1 MQKEYLEAGKIV
13 GTFGIAGEVRILP
26 WCDSPEFLR
35 GFSRLFIDEKPYPVL
50 RTRVHKGMVLALLE
64 GYNNPE
70 DAMALKNKVVFIKRS
85 DAKLPEGSVFVEDMI
100 GLDVF
105 DERRNAVI
113 GKLTEVLNLPASDV
127 YVVKG
132 GKGDILIPA
141 VKEFLRGIDLEKGE
155 IRVATIE
162 GMDDEN

>member
-13 GTFGIAGEVRILP
+13 GTFGVVGEVRILP

-35 GFSRLFIDEKPYPVL
+35 GFSRLFIDEKEYKVL
-50 RTRVHKGMVLALLE
+50 RARVHKGMVLAHLE
-64 GYNNPE
+64 GYDNPE
-70 DAMALKNKVVFIKRS
+70 DAMALKNKVVYIKRS
-85 DAKLPEGSVFVEDMI
+85 DADLPDGTVFVEDLI

-105 DERRNAVI
+105 DERRDAVI
-113 GKLTEVLNLPASDV
+113 GKLTEVLNLPSSDV

-132 GKGDILIPA
+132 EKGDILIPA
-141 VKEFLRGIDLEKGE
+141 VKEFLRGADLEKGE
-155 IRVATIE
+155 IRVCTIE